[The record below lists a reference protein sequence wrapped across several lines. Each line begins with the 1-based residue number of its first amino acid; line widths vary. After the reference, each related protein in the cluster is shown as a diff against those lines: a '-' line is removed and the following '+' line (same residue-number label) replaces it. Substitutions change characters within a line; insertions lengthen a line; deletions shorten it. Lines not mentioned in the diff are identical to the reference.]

1 MKNSLLRESIR
12 KHLLLEKRIATLRSQ
27 ISITFE
33 VRLDKGGHTQERQV
47 KRNVN
52 RGDINLLL
60 GKAVDEITTK
70 IILKEIKNGDVFI
83 VRSKSNNLFIPVIL
97 IEEDPYNFVLLTK
110 TVIRKNTQ
118 GRPQLTIWVD

>member
-1 MKNSLLRESIR
+1 MSLLRETIL

-33 VRLDKGGHTQERQV
+33 VRLDKGGHTQDRQIE
-47 KRNVN
+47 RNVT

-60 GKAVDEITTK
+60 GKAVNEITTK
-70 IILKEIKNGDVFI
+70 IILKEIKNNDVFI
-83 VRSKSNNLFIPVIL
+83 VRSKSDNLFIPIIL

-110 TVIRKNTQ
+110 TVIRKEGQ
-118 GRPQLTIWVD
+118 SRPQLTIWVD

>member
-1 MKNSLLRESIR
+1 MKNSLLRETIK

-33 VRLDKGGHTQERQV
+33 VRLDKSGHTEDRQIE
-47 KRNVN
+47 RNVT

-70 IILKEIKNGDVFI
+70 IILDEINGGDVFI
-83 VRSKSNNLFIPVIL
+83 VRSKSGNLFIPVKL
-97 IEEDPYNFVLLTK
+97 IQEDPYNFVLLTK
-110 TVIRKNTQ
+110 TVIRKEKQ

>member
-33 VRLDKGGHTQERQV
+33 VRLDKGGHTQDRQV
-47 KRNVN
+47 ERNVS

>member
-1 MKNSLLRESIR
+1 MSLLRESIL

-33 VRLDKGGHTQERQV
+33 VRLDKGGHTQGRQIE
-47 KRNVN
+47 RNVT

-70 IILKEIKNGDVFI
+70 IILKEIKNDDVFI
-83 VRSKSNNLFIPVIL
+83 VRSKSDNLFIPVKL
-97 IEEDPYNFVLLTK
+97 IQEDPYNFVLLTK
-110 TVIRKNTQ
+110 TVIRKEKE

>member
-1 MKNSLLRESIR
+1 MEKSSLRETIR

-33 VRLDKGGHTQERQV
+33 VRLDKGGHTQDRQTE
-47 KRNVN
+47 RNVS

-60 GKAVDEITTK
+60 GKAVDEITNK
-70 IILKEIKNGDVFI
+70 IILGEIKDQDVFI
-83 VRSKSNNLFIPVIL
+83 VRSKSSNLFIPIIL

-110 TVIRKNTQ
+110 TVIRKEKE

>member
-1 MKNSLLRESIR
+1 MSLLRETIL

-33 VRLDKGGHTQERQV
+33 VRLDKGGHTQDRQME
-47 KRNVN
+47 RNVS

-60 GKAVDEITTK
+60 GKAVDEITNK
-70 IILKEIKNGDVFI
+70 IILGEISDQDVFI
-83 VRSKSNNLFIPVIL
+83 VRSKSSNLFIPIIL

-110 TVIRKNTQ
+110 TVIRKESQ

>member
-33 VRLDKGGHTQERQV
+33 VRLDKGGHTQDRQV
-47 KRNVN
+47 ERNVS

-83 VRSKSNNLFIPVIL
+83 VRSKSDNLFIPVIL

-110 TVIRKNTQ
+110 TVIRKNAQ

>member
-1 MKNSLLRESIR
+1 MSLLRETIL

-33 VRLDKGGHTQERQV
+33 VRLDKGGHTEDRQSE
-47 KRNVN
+47 RNVT

-70 IILKEIKNGDVFI
+70 IILKEIKDGDVFI
-83 VRSKSNNLFIPVIL
+83 VRQKNDNLFIPVIL

-110 TVIRKNTQ
+110 TVIRKEKQ

>member
-1 MKNSLLRESIR
+1 MSLLRETIL

-33 VRLDKGGHTQERQV
+33 VRLDKSGHTEDRQIE
-47 KRNVN
+47 RNVT

-60 GKAVDEITTK
+60 GKAVNEITTK
-70 IILKEIKNGDVFI
+70 IILNEIKNRDVFI
-83 VRSKSNNLFIPVIL
+83 VRSKSDNLFIPVKL
-97 IEEDPYNFVLLTK
+97 IQEDPYNFVLLTK
-110 TVIRKNTQ
+110 TVIRKEKQ

>member
-1 MKNSLLRESIR
+1 MKKSLLRETIL

-33 VRLDKGGHTQERQV
+33 VRLDKGGHTQDRQIE
-47 KRNVN
+47 RNVS

-60 GKAVDEITTK
+60 GKAVDEITNK
-70 IILKEIKNGDVFI
+70 IILGEIKDQDVFI
-83 VRSKSNNLFIPVIL
+83 VRSKSSNLFIPIIL

-110 TVIRKNTQ
+110 TVIRKEGQ

>member
-1 MKNSLLRESIR
+1 MSLLRETIL

-33 VRLDKGGHTQERQV
+33 VRLDKGGHTQDRQIE
-47 KRNVN
+47 RNVT

-60 GKAVDEITTK
+60 GKAVNEITTK
-70 IILKEIKNGDVFI
+70 IILKEIKNNDVFI
-83 VRSKSNNLFIPVIL
+83 VRSKSDNLFIPVKL
-97 IEEDPYNFVLLTK
+97 IQEDPYNFVLLTK
-110 TVIRKNTQ
+110 TVIRKEKE

>member
-1 MKNSLLRESIR
+1 MSLLRETIL

-33 VRLDKGGHTQERQV
+33 VRLDKGGHTQDRQIE
-47 KRNVN
+47 RNVS

-60 GKAVDEITTK
+60 GKAVDEITNK
-70 IILKEIKNGDVFI
+70 IILGEISDQDVFI
-83 VRSKSNNLFIPVIL
+83 VRSKSSNLFIPIIL

-110 TVIRKNTQ
+110 TVIRKEGQ

>member
-1 MKNSLLRESIR
+1 MEKSSLRETIK

-33 VRLDKGGHTQERQV
+33 VRLDKGGHTQDRQAE
-47 KRNVN
+47 RNVS

-60 GKAVDEITTK
+60 GKAVDEITNK
-70 IILKEIKNGDVFI
+70 IILGEIKDQDVFI
-83 VRSKSNNLFIPVIL
+83 VRTKSSNLFIPIIL

-110 TVIRKNTQ
+110 TVIRKEKE

>member
-1 MKNSLLRESIR
+1 MSSLRESIL

-33 VRLDKGGHTQERQV
+33 VRLDKSGHTEDRQIE
-47 KRNVN
+47 RNVT

-60 GKAVDEITTK
+60 GKAVNEITTK
-70 IILKEIKNGDVFI
+70 IILNEIKNRDVFI
-83 VRSKSNNLFIPVIL
+83 VRSKSDNLFIPVKL
-97 IEEDPYNFVLLTK
+97 IQEDPYNFVLLTK
-110 TVIRKNTQ
+110 TVIRKEKQ

>member
-1 MKNSLLRESIR
+1 MSLLRETIL

-33 VRLDKGGHTQERQV
+33 VRLDKGGHTEGRQGE
-47 KRNVN
+47 RNVT

-60 GKAVDEITTK
+60 GKAVDEITNK
-70 IILKEIKNGDVFI
+70 IILGEITDQDVFI
-83 VRSKSNNLFIPVIL
+83 VRSKSSNLFIPIIL

-110 TVIRKNTQ
+110 TVIRKEGQ

>member
-1 MKNSLLRESIR
+1 MSLLRETIL
-12 KHLLLEKRIATLRSQ
+12 KHLLLEKKIATLRSQ

-33 VRLDKGGHTQERQV
+33 VRLDKGGHTQDRQIE
-47 KRNVN
+47 RNVS

-60 GKAVDEITTK
+60 GKAVDEITNK
-70 IILKEIKNGDVFI
+70 IILGEIEDQDVFI
-83 VRSKSNNLFIPVIL
+83 VRSKSSNLFIPIIL

-110 TVIRKNTQ
+110 TVIRKEGQ